1 MWMQETGCM
10 SRSTRVDGVE
20 YGSSGQIQA
29 RHAMQGPRTADMTGR
44 EHSDDWQRYI
54 AAVDLGSNSF
64 HMVIARENE
73 QGGIQIVDKVREM
86 VRLGAGLQIDGN
98 LSQAS
103 RSRAVSCLERFRQ
116 RLQSIPR
123 HRIRAVGT
131 NTFRAAKNSQHFQV
145 QAEQALGHPISVIS
159 GHEEARLI
167 YLGAAFDLFVT
178 KRKRLVIDIGGG
190 STELIVGSGFTPLAM
205 DSLYIGCVSLTRR
218 FFENGKITTDRIA
231 RAKRMVQRELETI
244 VRKYRKEGWDEV
256 VGTSGTIKATDR
268 ISRQLGIKEDW
279 ISASGVDAIEEWILE
294 CGHSAGLS
302 WVSEQRREVFV
313 GGFMILATIFREFG
327 CDRIE
332 VSEGALREGV
342 AYDLIDRLH
351 DEDSRFNGVRNLA
364 SLFGPDERQAQRVQS
379 LAVSFLEQVED
390 GWGLKRPIYR
400 KLLIWGAQLHEIGIG
415 ISYSHHHLHGAYMI
429 ENSDMN
435 GFSRQVQRILALLV
449 KNSRQKLHLSE
460 EEWMT
465 PEWAMAA
472 KKLTVLLRLA
482 ITMYR
487 GRSDMDLDGI
497 NILIRENGLVLTINP
512 DWKMAH
518 PLTMFDL
525 ETERAYLKS
534 VGLNMQI
541 SPDSP

>member
-1 MWMQETGCM
+1 MA
-10 SRSTRVDGVE
+10 D
-20 YGSSGQIQA
+20 
-29 RHAMQGPRTADMTGR
+29 QG
-44 EHSDDWQRYI
+44 HSDDWQRYI

-73 QGGIQIVDKVREM
+73 QGGIQIIDKVREM
-86 VRLGAGLQIDGN
+86 VRLGAGLQENGN
-98 LSQAS
+98 LSQTS

-123 HRIRAVGT
+123 HRVRAVGT
-131 NTFRAAKNSQHFQV
+131 NTFRAAKNSQQFLV

-167 YLGAAFDLFVT
+167 YLGAAFDLVVT
-178 KRKRLVIDIGGG
+178 EKKRLVVDIGGG

-218 FFENGKITTDRIA
+218 FFETGKITAKRIA
-231 RAKRMVQRELETI
+231 RAKRMVQRELET
-244 VRKYRKEGWDEV
+244 VVQKYRKEGWDEV

-268 ISRQLGIKEDW
+268 IARQLGIKKDW
-279 ISASGVDAIEEWILE
+279 ISAPGLDALE
-294 CGHSAGLS
+294 QWMLKCGHSTGLS
-302 WVSEQRREVFV
+302 WVSEQRREVFA
-313 GGFMILATIFREFG
+313 GGFIILATVFRELG

-332 VSEGALREGV
+332 ISEGALREGV

-351 DEDSRFNGVRNLA
+351 DEDSRFNGVMNLV
-364 SLFGPDERQAQRVQS
+364 SLFGPDERQAQRVQD
-379 LAVSFLEQVED
+379 LAVSFLDQIED
-390 GWGLKRPIYR
+390 SWELKRPIYR

-415 ISYSHHHLHGAYMI
+415 ISYSHHHLHGAYII
-429 ENSDMN
+429 ENSDIN

-449 KNSRQKLHLSE
+449 RNSRQKLHLSE
-460 EEWMT
+460 EEWMA
-465 PEWAMAA
+465 PEWATAV

-487 GRSDMDLDGI
+487 GRSDMDLDGV
-497 NILIRENGLVLTINP
+497 NILIRNDDLVLTVGP
-512 DWKMAH
+512 DWKEAH

-525 ETERAYLKS
+525 ETERTYLKS
-534 VGLNMQI
+534 VGLGMQI
-541 SPDSP
+541 SLACQSPHPAKKADRYS